1 MALPDYPSRVP
12 SMDELVACG
21 ATRLSVFAIEFD
33 PPPMTGRGLTGKEKP
48 VKWKGVIEHAS
59 AAKPTVFAIR
69 KTAKEAD
76 DDVRRGFWQHHS
88 SRPHKYPPPD
98 KPLDFPHTPKAAAPE
113 DDFSDVI

>member
-12 SMDELVACG
+12 SMDELIACG
-21 ATRLSVFAIEFD
+21 AIRLTVLAVEYD
-33 PPPMTGRGLTGKEKP
+33 PPLVTGRIPTGKEKP
-48 VKWKGVIEHAS
+48 VKWKGQIDHAN

-76 DDVRRGFWQHHS
+76 EDVRRGFWQHHS
-88 SRPHKYPPPD
+88 SRPHKYPPPV
-98 KPLDFPHTPKAAAPE
+98 KPLDFPPSPKAAAPE